1 MCELRGT
8 SGLRSIPRSLH
19 HDLGDASPFIQSSPE
34 APRCKQM
41 HLLTTRGGRLGGEGQ
56 GPSYRSV
63 DNAGAIRAC
72 RWTRTP
78 AGLRNRD
85 S

>member
-1 MCELRGT
+1 MCEMRGT
-8 SGLRSIPRSLH
+8 SGVRGIPRSLDP
-19 HDLGDASPFIQSSPE
+19 DLGDATPFIQSWPE

-41 HLLTTRGGRLGGEGQ
+41 HLLTTRGGRLGGEGH
-56 GPSYRSV
+56 GPPYRSA
-63 DNAGAIRAC
+63 DNGGVGAC

-78 AGLRNRD
+78 SGRRDRD